1 VGSHRHS
8 AIRLS
13 GQFTDQR
20 SVGNELIGSFD
31 TYNVGLRVAG
41 SLGGAVLTLAY
52 SHTDNNA
59 RIRNP
64 YGGYP
69 GYLFLNIR
77 NFNRAGKDAWLIG
90 FSYDFAH
97 IGWHGLSGFINFAS
111 GDTPD
116 TGVLASPD
124 QDEFDITLDYR
135 PPKGFLQRLWMRA
148 RASFVDQHGPEA
160 IDIADYRVI
169 LNYTVPLL

>member
-1 VGSHRHS
+1 M
-8 AIRLS
+8 
-13 GQFTDQR
+13 
-20 SVGNELIGSFD
+20 
-31 TYNVGLRVAG
+31 AG

-69 GYLFLNIR
+69 GYLSLNVR

-135 PPKGFLQRLWMRA
+135 PPKGFLQRLWVRA